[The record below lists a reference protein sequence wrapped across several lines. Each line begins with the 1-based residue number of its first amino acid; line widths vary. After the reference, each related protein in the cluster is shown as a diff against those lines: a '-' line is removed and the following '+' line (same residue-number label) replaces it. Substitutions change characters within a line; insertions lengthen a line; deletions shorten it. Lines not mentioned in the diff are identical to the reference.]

1 MKVFQITFLPSD
13 GTADNGFDPNHAD
26 ILLTKKGGNV
36 KLYPL
41 AQFPQNKKQ
50 EKDPITS

>member
-1 MKVFQITFLPSD
+1 MKVFRITFLPSD
-13 GTADNGFDPNHAD
+13 GTADHGYNAKHAD
-26 ILLTKKGGNV
+26 VLLTKKNGE

-50 EKDPITS
+50 EKHSVTI